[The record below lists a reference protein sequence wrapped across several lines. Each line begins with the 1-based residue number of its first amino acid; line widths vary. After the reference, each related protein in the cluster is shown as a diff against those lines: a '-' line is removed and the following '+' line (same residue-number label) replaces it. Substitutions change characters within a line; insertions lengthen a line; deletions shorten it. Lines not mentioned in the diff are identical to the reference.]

1 MRAVLALLTCL
12 ALGAC
17 SSGGKEP
24 IAFPSTTLS
33 ASATASPTPAPSP
46 SAVPA
51 SPSSKPPAKTNTT
64 PSGVF
69 IRTAAGGTGVMGTAG
84 SLKKYCVQVEEGIN
98 FSPDEFAAVIDV
110 VLANEKSWIA
120 GKRWM
125 FQRVSPCDTANLRIK
140 LAVPRTVDRLCAP
153 VAQTNGKF
161 SCRNGS
167 NIYINL
173 DRWTKGV
180 AHFPDLGVY
189 RNMVINHEVG
199 HFLGFGHVSCP
210 GAGQL
215 AKVMQRQSDVL
226 EGCQLNPYPYPDG
239 VNYYG

>member
-1 MRAVLALLTCL
+1 MRVFLVLLACL

-17 SSGGKEP
+17 SSAEKAP
-24 IAFPSTTLS
+24 IALPSVTPS
-33 ASATASPTPAPSP
+33 ASAPAAASPSP
-46 SAVPA
+46 SPTRPMA
-51 SPSSKPPAKTNTT
+51 SPSA
-64 PSGVF
+64 SGVF
-69 IRTAAGGTGVMGTAG
+69 RRTATGGTGVFGTAG
-84 SLKKYCVQVEEGIN
+84 SLKKYCVQVEEGVD

-110 VLANEKSWIA
+110 VLANDKSWIA

-125 FQRVSPCDTANLRIK
+125 FQRVPACESANLRIK

-153 VAQTNGKF
+153 VAQTVGKF

-180 AHFPDLGVY
+180 THFPDLNVY

-199 HFLGFGHVSCP
+199 HFLGFGHVRCP

-215 AKVMQRQSDVL
+215 AKIMQRQSDTL

-239 VNYYG
+239 VIYHG